1 MRFDHVREFFGH
13 ADIVTTLFI
22 YILEVSNPF
31 SSAASGNNREWGGS
45 VIFGR
50 PRSIREGSIRTAE
63 LGRSP
68 IIINDTVHTDTD
80 TDNEDV
86 PVIDEIPEG
95 EHIGPGSILEM
106 EAIQDDVDAAMDEI
120 EDEIGKKAFNTHAVG
135 RNS

>member
-1 MRFDHVREFFGH
+1 MF
-13 ADIVTTLFI
+13 
-22 YILEVSNPF
+22 SNPL
-31 SSAASGNNREWGGS
+31 SSGASGNNREWGGS

-120 EDEIGKKAFNTHAVG
+120 EDEIGKKTFNSHAVG
-135 RNS
+135 